1 MVFNTFE
8 FLRYYQDHP
17 CLWNKNIPDFRNRQK
32 RDAAEEQLLPISGLS
47 NIKQLRAK
55 IRSIRGTYN
64 QELCKIKKS
73 MSTGSLYTP
82 KLNWFTYADS
92 FLRKNDVKIE
102 SKMIFNDGIST
113 DEESNIFNYKEHE
126 VTDQVLEQ
134 DILLQTQSK
143 TKTLQK
149 SKKSNNTKLS
159 KIVNSL
165 DEAVKALKEVN
176 SSSYALN
183 NEFTLFGQL
192 IAIQLAQLPLEEAIR
207 LQQEILN
214 KINESRLQL
223 FRN

>member
-1 MVFNTFE
+1 
-8 FLRYYQDHP
+8 
-17 CLWNKNIPDFRNRQK
+17 
-32 RDAAEEQLLPISGLS
+32 
-47 NIKQLRAK
+47 
-55 IRSIRGTYN
+55 
-64 QELCKIKKS
+64 
-73 MSTGSLYTP
+73 
-82 KLNWFTYADS
+82 
-92 FLRKNDVKIE
+92 
-102 SKMIFNDGIST
+102 
-113 DEESNIFNYKEHE
+113 
-126 VTDQVLEQ
+126 
-134 DILLQTQSK
+134 
-143 TKTLQK
+143 LQK

-207 LQQEILN
+207 LQQEIQN